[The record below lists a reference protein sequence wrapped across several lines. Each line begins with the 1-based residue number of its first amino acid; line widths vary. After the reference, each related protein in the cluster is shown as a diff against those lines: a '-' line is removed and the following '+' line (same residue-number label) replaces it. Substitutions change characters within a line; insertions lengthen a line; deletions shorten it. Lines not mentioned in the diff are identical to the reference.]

1 MESLHRRL
9 RSGARESESR
19 ALPNRDYKTIPS
31 GFRVLQVVFGVYNF
45 IFIGLETWP
54 PASKLD
60 ADTWDHVR
68 IMNFS
73 VQ

>member
-1 MESLHRRL
+1 MESLHRRI
-9 RSGARESESR
+9 RSGARVSGSR
-19 ALPNRDYKTIPS
+19 ALPNRDYETIPS
-31 GFRVLQVVFGVYNF
+31 GFRVLQVVFGVSNF
-45 IFIGLETWP
+45 FIGLETWP